1 MRAVRV
7 VTATLLGTGALALSG
22 LVPSAASAA
31 SSPSPS
37 PSPTAKPSASCK
49 VPVLT
54 VAPLTAAPGSKVTVS
69 GVNFSGCPAQGNPA
83 KPTPVLTIQIG
94 VGTAAKM
101 GKILATTRTTSAG
114 TFSVQVTVPALATG
128 GIPKLALIAA
138 STDPATGLTYLGA
151 AVLAYSTPAATSS
164 SPAATSSSTA
174 PANGGGVPTAVPAG
188 NGGQAATVSAQ
199 TRVEQGA
206 LAFVGV
212 ALVAAGGIGFGRR
225 RASVRKH

>member
-7 VTATLLGTGALALSG
+7 VTASVLGSGVLALSG
-22 LVPSAASAA
+22 LIPSAASAA
-31 SSPSPS
+31 
-37 PSPTAKPSASCK
+37 TAPKPPPKPSASCK
-49 VPVLT
+49 VPVLS
-54 VAPLTAAPGSKVTVS
+54 VAPLQAAPGTKVMVS

-128 GIPKLALIAA
+128 GVPKLALIAA